1 MVSGGLLSATKA
13 ENIKYLRSRRQFPLR
28 TQPTIPNTIESKYTN
43 LKQCIEKEASEVE
56 CKAKAP
62 WISESTWKLI
72 DSRASKSKCNSF
84 RMGERQRLSR
94 RIKRALNRDRK
105 QRTTDAG
112 EEIEQHLREGR
123 LKTAWNKL
131 QHWYRHSGNRP
142 PKPTRLD
149 LKKVTLEY
157 KELYKDTT
165 PPGDPINI
173 EITPH
178 AINDDIPTDD
188 EIATAVRKLRNGK
201 APGHSGVRA
210 EHLKALLHRAK
221 KENATDEDRMGWD
234 QTCTLIQK
242 IFENGDIPEEM
253 TWTILV
259 LIPKSSG
266 GTRGIGLLEIFWKV
280 CSSIINNRLQQ
291 SVEFHEALHGFREY
305 RGTGTASLDAK
316 LQMQLAQIRGI
327 PLYQIFLDLSK
338 AYDML
343 DRNRTLQLLQRYGM
357 GERLLKILTNFWSSL
372 RVVARQQGYYG
383 DPFKSKRGTT
393 QGDIISP
400 TIFNIIVD
408 AIVRAWYHQ
417 LESENLSDK
426 VRAVFFADDGHIYS
440 NDAEALQR
448 ALEIIVQLF
457 ERMGLQTNP
466 TKTKAMV
473 CAPNPTVTRICT
485 PAYKRRMEEINNNST
500 TEPLPT
506 YSERK
511 RQQIECEICHAR
523 LQARSIA

>member
-1 MVSGGLLSATKA
+1 
-13 ENIKYLRSRRQFPLR
+13 
-28 TQPTIPNTIESKYTN
+28 
-43 LKQCIEKEASEVE
+43 
-56 CKAKAP
+56 
-62 WISESTWKLI
+62 
-72 DSRASKSKCNSF
+72 
-84 RMGERQRLSR
+84 
-94 RIKRALNRDRK
+94 
-105 QRTTDAG
+105 
-112 EEIEQHLREGR
+112 
-123 LKTAWNKL
+123 
-131 QHWYRHSGNRP
+131 
-142 PKPTRLD
+142 
-149 LKKVTLEY
+149 
-157 KELYKDTT
+157 
-165 PPGDPINI
+165 
-173 EITPH
+173 
-178 AINDDIPTDD
+178 
-188 EIATAVRKLRNGK
+188 
-201 APGHSGVRA
+201 
-210 EHLKALLHRAK
+210 
-221 KENATDEDRMGWD
+221 
-234 QTCTLIQK
+234 
-242 IFENGDIPEEM
+242 
-253 TWTILV
+253 
-259 LIPKSSG
+259 
-266 GTRGIGLLEIFWKV
+266 
-280 CSSIINNRLQQ
+280 
-291 SVEFHEALHGFREY
+291 
-305 RGTGTASLDAK
+305 
-316 LQMQLAQIRGI
+316 MQLAQIRGI

-393 QGDIISP
+393 QGNIISP